1 MKSNPAI
8 LAVLAAAAV
17 TGPVRAD
24 LHVHET
30 FNYAVGPLAGQDG
43 GRGMAGAWADGPD
56 AGSAYIYD
64 GTSGTTPIAVNVN
77 GSNQVL
83 SWDGVVD
90 NTPTFPDPPD
100 SRYAGLGSA
109 SGGDLFEAYR
119 PLEQSAGQM
128 AGDDNVLWMSAV
140 WHFPAQSFGAHVG
153 LALATDSFT
162 SRGNRIDTTG
172 AYGSGAGNA
181 IGVGRNNTGFNGD
194 GSSPSDWNNLNP
206 MVFQNGSVAAQ
217 DIGTN
222 LNAALDNLVVL
233 KFEFSQTGPDTV
245 RAYSFPEDA
254 SPDQATFDLHA
265 ASASFAVDEN
275 ALNILTFDQN
285 RGENA
290 IDEIRIGDSFQ
301 DVVSRTLLP
310 EMITL
315 EVNTVTGAIT
325 LSGGETDSFTFNYY
339 QLTSPGGSLNPAG
352 WNSLADQD
360 YDGNGPADGSGNG
373 WEEGGGVNPGV
384 LAEAYL
390 LGSSAT
396 TPGETVSLGNAYDT
410 AVDARDLEF
419 RYRAASGQNFF
430 GEIIYVQSLPG
441 DTDGDG
447 DVDDA
452 DLGTAFANYSGPVNV
467 GKTAAQGDTDND
479 GDVDDADL
487 GTLFANYT
495 GPLDDAT
502 VPEPASAALLA
513 LGAALATRRRR

>member
-1 MKSNPAI
+1 
-8 LAVLAAAAV
+8 
-17 TGPVRAD
+17 
-24 LHVHET
+24 
-30 FNYAVGPLAGQDG
+30 
-43 GRGMAGAWADGPD
+43 
-56 AGSAYIYD
+56 
-64 GTSGTTPIAVNVN
+64 
-77 GSNQVL
+77 
-83 SWDGVVD
+83 
-90 NTPTFPDPPD
+90 
-100 SRYAGLGSA
+100 
-109 SGGDLFEAYR
+109 
-119 PLEQSAGQM
+119 
-128 AGDDNVLWMSAV
+128 
-140 WHFPAQSFGAHVG
+140 
-153 LALATDSFT
+153 
-162 SRGNRIDTTG
+162 
-172 AYGSGAGNA
+172 
-181 IGVGRNNTGFNGD
+181 
-194 GSSPSDWNNLNP
+194 